1 MAVSEPKS
9 SAMKTRPRLTRTTAP
24 WLNSAAFCWVPPKP
38 SWRKFTSAFLTPTSI
53 GRSQSRSSPCDRSAI
68 ATGRRSDECPRAHS
82 LLSSGVFRQKNP
94 QPLADAIFPI
104 MGPAIRKAISTA
116 LSGMV
121 QNFNQTLTHSMSA
134 QGLSWRWEALRTGR
148 SFSEVV
154 LVRTLLFRVEQVF
167 LIHKETGLLLCQV
180 SAPNA
185 AMQDADMVSGMDCY
199 TGFRRRLIHHP
210 KRRRAG
216 NVTSRRIKC
225 LDRTGTAGNSSGV
238 IRGML
243 HSS

>member
-1 MAVSEPKS
+1 
-9 SAMKTRPRLTRTTAP
+9 
-24 WLNSAAFCWVPPKP
+24 
-38 SWRKFTSAFLTPTSI
+38 
-53 GRSQSRSSPCDRSAI
+53 
-68 ATGRRSDECPRAHS
+68 
-82 LLSSGVFRQKNP
+82 
-94 QPLADAIFPI
+94 

-185 AMQDADMVSGMDCY
+185 AMQDADMVSGMLTAIQDFVGDSY
-199 TGFRRRLIHHP
+199 HP

-225 LDRTGTAGNSSGV
+225 LDRTGTAGNSRASFGRCSTAAEGSVSRDTGSIHLQYGTALQKFSGDASTFAGAV
-238 IRGML
+238 PLLEKCLQSGYDLDKQRSKL
-243 HSS
+243 ASLVH